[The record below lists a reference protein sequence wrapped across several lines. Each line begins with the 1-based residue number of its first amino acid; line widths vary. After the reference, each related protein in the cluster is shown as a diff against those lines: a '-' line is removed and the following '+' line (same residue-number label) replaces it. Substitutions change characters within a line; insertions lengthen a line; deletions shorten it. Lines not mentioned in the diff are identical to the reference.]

1 MSKTLDFLRKFEAPA
16 RYIILSGAIY
26 AYIFTALW
34 ITETTLNLSPRIS
47 YPAIL
52 ASAYILDYAITG
64 KWVFRKLLNW
74 MSALKFVVFIAFS
87 YILNVLTFAYVYSVT
102 EAAVLSALMVAVI
115 LFLPRYYLSKKFVYS
130 N

>member
-1 MSKTLDFLRKFEAPA
+1 MSKTVVFLRKFEAPA

-34 ITETTLNLSPRIS
+34 ITDTILELSPQIS
-47 YPAIL
+47 YPFVL
-52 ASAYILDYAITG
+52 ASAYVLDYAFTG

-74 MSALKFVVFIAFS
+74 MSALKFVVFIALS

-102 EAAVLSALMVAVI
+102 EAAVFSALLVAVI
-115 LFLPRYYLSKKFVYS
+115 LFIPRYYLSKKFVYS
-130 N
+130 D